1 MEVHMFRASI
11 WGAFVLG
18 LSVSACER
26 YATVD
31 AENVGPG
38 YVTGGGEWNTG
49 GGLTVVTRA
58 FERNGA
64 TVVCGAW
71 TTDRQSVLSIN
82 LNYNVMET
90 GSVYL
95 GRTHIMQN
103 LGFMAP
109 VPYSD
114 NITGAQAN
122 CVASSTPWRPEFA
135 EAELRL
141 RFPRVAYAADG
152 GEKLGSGG
160 GGSVVFRETARPKII
175 R

>member
-1 MEVHMFRASI
+1 MEVHMFRASVWTAI
-11 WGAFVLG
+11 VLG
-18 LSVSACER
+18 LSVSGCER

-31 AENVGPG
+31 AENVGTE

-49 GGLTVVTRA
+49 GGVTVVARV

-71 TTDRQSVLSIN
+71 TTDRQSVLTIN
-82 LNYNVMET
+82 LNYNVMEI

-95 GRTHIMQN
+95 GRTRVVQN
-103 LGFMAP
+103 LGFMAR

-122 CVASSTPWRPEFA
+122 CVASSRPWRPEFA
-135 EAELRL
+135 ETEPRL
-141 RFPRVAYAADG
+141 RFPRVAYLADG
-152 GEKLGSGG
+152 GDKLAAGG
-160 GGSVVFRETARPKII
+160 GGSVVFRETARPQII

>member
-1 MEVHMFRASI
+1 MGVGFGINSAVNRMEVHMFRASI

-18 LSVSACER
+18 LSVSASER

-49 GGLTVVTRA
+49 
-58 FERNGA
+58 
-64 TVVCGAW
+64 
-71 TTDRQSVLSIN
+71 RQSVLSIN